1 MSWLL
6 LGIPI
11 GIVLL
16 YLGSEWTVGG
26 AKKLAIR
33 LGVAPFVI
41 GLTVVAFGSSS
52 PELVTTLVSGNNP
65 QLIVGNIVGSNILNV
80 GLALAAAALI
90 APIACSYKT
99 IRFELTAMVVA
110 VVAVTALS
118 LSGVLGWTEGI
129 VLLIAL
135 FVFVYLVYVLKKK
148 SGDTDDPEVDP
159 TESAS
164 LPKCAILIVVGIIV
178 LYFGARA
185 FIDGAVELA
194 GMMGVSEL
202 LIGLIIVAVGTGLP
216 ETCISLVG
224 AYRHENE
231 LVVSNIVGSIVFNSF
246 FALGA
251 GILFTSV
258 EITHYMMVFHMPVM
272 ILFAV
277 LLALMIRA
285 GNKVTRWEGALLLIM
300 YAAYIGAMI
309 TMPELTSGLV

>member
-16 YLGSEWTVGG
+16 YFGSEWTVGG

-52 PELVTTLVSGNNP
+52 PELVTTLVSENNP
-65 QLIVGNIVGSNILNV
+65 QIIVGNIVGSNILNV
-80 GLALAAAALI
+80 GLSLALAALI
-90 APIACSYKT
+90 TPIICSYKA
-99 IRFELTAMVVA
+99 IRFELIAMVVA
-110 VVAVTALS
+110 VVAVTVLS
-118 LSGVLGWTEGI
+118 LSGVLGWMEGI
-129 VLLIAL
+129 ILLVAL
-135 FVFVYLVYVLKKK
+135 CVFVCLVYFLKKI
-148 SGDTDDPEVDP
+148 SGETDDPEVDP
-159 TESAS
+159 TERAS
-164 LPKCAILIVVGIIV
+164 LPKCIVLVAVGIV
-178 LYFGARA
+178 ALYLGARA
-185 FIDGAVELA
+185 FIGGSVELA
-194 GMMGVSEL
+194 EMMGVSEL

-246 FALGA
+246 FALGV

-272 ILFAV
+272 IIFAV
-277 LLALMIRA
+277 LLALIIRS
-285 GNKVTRWEGALLLIM
+285 GSRVTRGEGAVLLVM

-309 TMPELTSGLV
+309 MMPELTQGFV